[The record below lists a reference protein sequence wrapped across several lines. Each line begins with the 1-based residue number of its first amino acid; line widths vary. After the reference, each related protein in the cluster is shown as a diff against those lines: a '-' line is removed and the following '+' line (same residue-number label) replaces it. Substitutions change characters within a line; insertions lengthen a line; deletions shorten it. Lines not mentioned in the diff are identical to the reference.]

1 MPSGFFALLDD
12 IALLMDDVAAMT
24 KVAGKKT
31 DPRNKKHIQAAI
43 AGGVDPALFNKLDPK
58 VRDKMEEDAHAN
70 FLVRKAAQEAADEKD
85 EFDVVLTSEG
95 DKKIAV
101 IKEVRSLTGLGL
113 KEAKDLVESAPKAV
127 LEGATKEDAEAAKEQ
142 IEAAGGSVELK

>member
-1 MPSGFFALLDD
+1 MARMSTDD
-12 IALLMDDVAAMT
+12 LIDAFKELTLVELSDLVKKFEETFDVTAAAPVAVAA
-24 KVAGKKT
+24 G
-31 DPRNKKHIQAAI
+31 P
-43 AGGVDPALFNKLDPK
+43 AGGGG
-58 VRDKMEEDAHAN
+58 E
-70 FLVRKAAQEAADEKD
+70 EAAEEEKD

-127 LEGATKEDAEAAKEQ
+127 LEAVSKDDAEAAKEK
-142 IEAAGGSVELK
+142 IEDAGGSVELK